1 MDKKENGMATDV
13 ALLRVSFSLF
23 FFSCFFLNQMCS
35 IHQVSCVSQISSC
48 LCQGLDGRLSFLE
61 KTLAEL
67 KAEGKP
73 ANSTLKKIIALLCT
87 DEVRAILLINIHKI
101 C

>member
-23 FFSCFFLNQMCS
+23 FFLKQMCS

-67 KAEGKP
+67 KAEGKA

-87 DEVRAILLINIHKI
+87 EEVRAILLTNIHKI